1 MSMEFD
7 AVIIGGGVSG
17 CATFYT
23 LSEYSSLK
31 RVAIV
36 EKCSK
41 LAQISSSAK
50 ANSQTI
56 HDGSIETNYTPE
68 KAKKSAFGAYKT
80 RQYSAQ

>member
-56 HDGSIETNYTPE
+56 
-68 KAKKSAFGAYKT
+68 
-80 RQYSAQ
+80 